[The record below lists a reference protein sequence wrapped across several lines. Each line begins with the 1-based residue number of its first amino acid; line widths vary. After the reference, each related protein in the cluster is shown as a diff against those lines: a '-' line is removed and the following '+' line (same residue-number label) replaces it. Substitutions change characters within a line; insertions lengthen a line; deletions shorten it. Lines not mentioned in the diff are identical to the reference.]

1 MCASFAR
8 RKLLPLVLLAALPVQ
23 GCVPVAIGAGA
34 LTGTTAAQ
42 ERGIKGAVNDTG
54 IRSQIAHY
62 WLERDHELFMHL
74 NLQVHEG
81 RVLVSGAVK
90 NADARAEAIQLAW
103 KAQGVREI
111 INEIQVTDEG
121 GLGAYARDTAIVTE
135 LRSRILFAKEI
146 TSVNYSIEAVN
157 GTVYL
162 IGVAQNQGELDRVLD
177 MARNIT
183 GVRRVVSHVLMK
195 DDPRRF
201 NPPPA

>member
-1 MCASFAR
+1 VCASFAR
-8 RKLLPLVLLAALPVQ
+8 RKLLPLVLLAALPIQ
-23 GCVPVAIGAGA
+23 GCVPFVIGAGA

-42 ERGIKGAVNDTG
+42 ERGIKGAVSDTA
-54 IRSQIAHY
+54 IRTEIAHY
-62 WLERDHELFMHL
+62 WFERDHELFMHL

-111 INEIQVTDEG
+111 INETQVTDEG

-146 TSVNYSIEAVN
+146 ASVNYSIEAVN
-157 GTVYL
+157 GTIYL
-162 IGVAQNQGELDRVLD
+162 IGVAQNQGELERVLD
-177 MARNIT
+177 MARNIS

-195 DDPRRF
+195 DDPKRF